1 MSSSITPTPSSK
13 LEGWRGRNE
22 IRLESKD
29 FQAAG
34 ELIGK
39 LQEKLQMNGISFVVS
54 ADTRRKVE
62 DSLTAEAVA
71 AFKARA
77 DVIRNAWSA
86 KSYRLVQ
93 MNLGSSG
100 GPAPYM
106 AMNRGM
112 EAKGV
117 DSSVPQQLVG
127 GETRLSVN
135 VSGSIELQL

>member
-1 MSSSITPTPSSK
+1 
-13 LEGWRGRNE
+13 
-22 IRLESKD
+22 
-29 FQAAG
+29 
-34 ELIGK
+34 
-39 LQEKLQMNGISFVVS
+39 
-54 ADTRRKVE
+54 
-62 DSLTAEAVA
+62 
-71 AFKARA
+71 
-77 DVIRNAWSA
+77 
-86 KSYRLVQ
+86 